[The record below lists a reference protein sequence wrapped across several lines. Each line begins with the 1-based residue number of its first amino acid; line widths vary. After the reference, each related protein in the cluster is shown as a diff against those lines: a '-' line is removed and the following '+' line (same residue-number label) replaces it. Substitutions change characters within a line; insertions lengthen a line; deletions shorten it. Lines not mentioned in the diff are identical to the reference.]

1 MANIVEFYGQPPC
14 VWALGRPNPLKR
26 NPAYDPIPNA
36 DLAIRSNVVQYLVWD
51 AYTATRTPFFASKLI
66 KYAQRYHGR
75 AVHTETVPVRTS
87 RGALVRRPLMIVYAV
102 RR

>member
-1 MANIVEFYGQPPC
+1 MANVVEFYGHRRAYGLS
-14 VWALGRPNPLKR
+14 VGPNPLKR

-51 AYTATRTPFFASKLI
+51 AYTAMRTPFFASKLI
-66 KYAQRYHGR
+66 AYAQRYHGR
-75 AVHTETVPVRTS
+75 AIHTETVPVRTA
-87 RGALVRRPLMIVYAV
+87 RGVLVRRPLMIVYAV